1 MKNIRKFLGQEGY
14 LKKEN
19 KKEYNKIIDFVSK
32 LPLKK
37 NISNKYVK
45 EINTFFKKNKNLNI
59 LKDYL
64 NKQWK
69 EYFINKSL
77 ELNKI
82 EVKFRTNNTI
92 ENYNK
97 SFKEMIGMNAN
108 MQSSIFID
116 NITNDI
122 LHHIECIRNIEN
134 KNPHKNKSK
143 YSIKKENEIIN
154 IDELKDSS
162 LNDLIND
169 ILNED
174 NSNFDNDKK
183 NKSNLQNSTQKDKN
197 NISDKEI
204 LNTSKVLLNQDYKY
218 KLKFNWFINDELSCA
233 YDSITTVYIFSLYPF
248 IKKIYFENNE
258 IKIKDQNSKFIFE
271 CYTEFILNIIQKYT
285 NNEMN
290 FYSLYFEFIK
300 NKNDL
305 NFLDIKMNEINVEI
319 PLISTYRIFQN
330 NDIFCLKYEK
340 IFKCNGNCKYKNKF
354 KDNKISLPYLNL
366 SENNLNNNKNLDLS
380 SIIFNDIF
388 EPFSKI
394 CDQNECIEN
403 NNNILNIYYNN
414 IVIPYV
420 LSIHIDIEEYDTLLK
435 YKPRINSVFADTI
448 KLKNSNYTLVGIIFY
463 KNNNKHYFTVA
474 FNNNNIIDDYI
485 SSWLLHDDLRGNIEV
500 LDKKNIGYKN
510 YRDIFCGKMFIYKK
524 DD

>member
-19 KKEYNKIIDFVSK
+19 KKEYNKIIDFASK

-37 NISNKYVK
+37 NISNNYEK

-82 EVKFRTNNTI
+82 EVKFRTNNAI

-97 SFKEMIGMNAN
+97 RFKEMVGMNAN

-143 YSIKKENEIIN
+143 YSIKKENEINN

-174 NSNFDNDKK
+174 NSNFDNDEK

-218 KLKFNWFINDELSCA
+218 KLKFNWFINDE
-233 YDSITTVYIFSLYPF
+233 FF
-248 IKKIYFENNE
+248 
-258 IKIKDQNSKFIFE
+258 
-271 CYTEFILNIIQKYT
+271 
-285 NNEMN
+285 M
-290 FYSLYFEFIK
+290 
-300 NKNDL
+300 
-305 NFLDIKMNEINVEI
+305 
-319 PLISTYRIFQN
+319 RI
-330 NDIFCLKYEK
+330 
-340 IFKCNGNCKYKNKF
+340 
-354 KDNKISLPYLNL
+354 
-366 SENNLNNNKNLDLS
+366 
-380 SIIFNDIF
+380 
-388 EPFSKI
+388 
-394 CDQNECIEN
+394 
-403 NNNILNIYYNN
+403 
-414 IVIPYV
+414 
-420 LSIHIDIEEYDTLLK
+420 
-435 YKPRINSVFADTI
+435 
-448 KLKNSNYTLVGIIFY
+448 
-463 KNNNKHYFTVA
+463 
-474 FNNNNIIDDYI
+474 
-485 SSWLLHDDLRGNIEV
+485 
-500 LDKKNIGYKN
+500 
-510 YRDIFCGKMFIYKK
+510 
-524 DD
+524 

>member
-1 MKNIRKFLGQEGY
+1 M
-14 LKKEN
+14 
-19 KKEYNKIIDFVSK
+19 
-32 LPLKK
+32 
-37 NISNKYVK
+37 
-45 EINTFFKKNKNLNI
+45 NI

-174 NSNFDNDKK
+174 NSNFDNDEK

-233 YDSITTVYIFSLYPF
+233 YDSITTV
-248 IKKIYFENNE
+248 
-258 IKIKDQNSKFIFE
+258 
-271 CYTEFILNIIQKYT
+271 
-285 NNEMN
+285 
-290 FYSLYFEFIK
+290 
-300 NKNDL
+300 
-305 NFLDIKMNEINVEI
+305 
-319 PLISTYRIFQN
+319 
-330 NDIFCLKYEK
+330 
-340 IFKCNGNCKYKNKF
+340 
-354 KDNKISLPYLNL
+354 
-366 SENNLNNNKNLDLS
+366 
-380 SIIFNDIF
+380 
-388 EPFSKI
+388 
-394 CDQNECIEN
+394 
-403 NNNILNIYYNN
+403 
-414 IVIPYV
+414 
-420 LSIHIDIEEYDTLLK
+420 
-435 YKPRINSVFADTI
+435 
-448 KLKNSNYTLVGIIFY
+448 
-463 KNNNKHYFTVA
+463 
-474 FNNNNIIDDYI
+474 
-485 SSWLLHDDLRGNIEV
+485 
-500 LDKKNIGYKN
+500 
-510 YRDIFCGKMFIYKK
+510 
-524 DD
+524 

>member
-1 MKNIRKFLGQEGY
+1 MK
-14 LKKEN
+14 
-19 KKEYNKIIDFVSK
+19 KKEYNKIIEFTSK
-32 LPLKK
+32 LPLKE
-37 NISNKYVK
+37 NISNIYEK
-45 EINTFFKKNKNLNI
+45 EINNFFKRNKSLNF
-59 LKDYL
+59 LKFYL

-69 EYFINKSL
+69 EYFLNKSL

-82 EVKFRTNNTI
+82 EIKFRTNNAI

-97 SFKEMIGMNAN
+97 RFKEMDGMNPN

-116 NITNDI
+116 NITKDI
-122 LHHIECIRNIEN
+122 LNHIEYIRNIEN
-134 KNPHKNKSK
+134 KNPHKYKSK
-143 YSIKKENEIIN
+143 YSIKKENELNKNDEIN
-154 IDELKDSS
+154 DSS

-169 ILNED
+169 ILKED
-174 NSNFDNDKK
+174 NIDFDNDEENK
-183 NKSNLQNSTQKDKN
+183 NISQNSIKKDKN
-197 NISDKEI
+197 KISEKGI
-204 LNTSKVLLNQDYKY
+204 VNTGNVSLVQDYKY
-218 KLKFNWFINDELSCA
+218 KLKYNWFINDELSCA

-248 IKKIYFENNE
+248 IQNIYFENNE
-258 IKIKDQNSKFIFE
+258 IKLKDQNSKLIFDY
-271 CYTEFILNIIQKYT
+271 YTEFIQYIIRKYT

-305 NFLDIKMNEINVEI
+305 NFLDIKKNEINAEI
-319 PLISTYRIFQN
+319 PLISTYRIFKN

-366 SENNLNNNKNLDLS
+366 SENNLNNDKNLDLS
-380 SIIFNDIF
+380 SIIFKDIF

-414 IVIPYV
+414 LIIPYV
-420 LSIHIDIEEYDTLLK
+420 LSIHIDIEEYDKLLI
-435 YKPRINSVFADTI
+435 YKNRINAIFTDTI

-463 KNNNKHYFTVA
+463 KDNNKHYFAVA
-474 FNNNNIIDDYI
+474 FNNNNIIGAYI
-485 SSWLLHDDLRGNIEV
+485 YSWLLHDDIKGDIEV
-500 LDKKNIGYKN
+500 LDKNNIAYKN